1 MFDINWGILSVVFM
15 WSSLWKEIDLLILEL
30 FLTRASICLC
40 GTIFIFLCEANTLV
54 SAICWGRIGTSSS
67 SCLVTLKT
75 ILGFCARAPVRPSW
89 KDAVHS
95 TWKNIFDRSALKR
108 IEFYLFSSLILHKY
122 CKWVCFHYLRIYRTT
137 AWTWFAGGGFVTF
150 EYLTPICNLSQSD
163 WLILCW
169 YRRDIS

>member
-40 GTIFIFLCEANTLV
+40 GTIFIFLCEANTPV

-95 TWKNIFDRSALKR
+95 TWKNIFDRSASKR
-108 IEFYLFSSLILHKY
+108 IDKRVEVLDDYFVFVQQLQFVILFDFFLFSDLNILY
-122 CKWVCFHYLRIYRTT
+122 FRRILDRN
-137 AWTWFAGGGFVTF
+137 FIFF
-150 EYLTPICNLSQSD
+150 LH
-163 WLILCW
+163 
-169 YRRDIS
+169 

>member
-95 TWKNIFDRSALKR
+95 TWKNIFIAQHQKELTSELRYEMIILCSYSSCSLL
-108 IEFYLFSSLILHKY
+108 FYLTFSFFPIWTYCILD
-122 CKWVCFHYLRIYRTT
+122 
-137 AWTWFAGGGFVTF
+137 GFW
-150 EYLTPICNLSQSD
+150 IGILSFFF
-163 WLILCW
+163 
-169 YRRDIS
+169 ISRS